1 MTEELQ
7 RFKLSRFISDNS
19 YGYSGVLNESVTE
32 QLSDTVLDRMFELT
46 IGKYN
51 KIDFSEIERSRGDV
65 TKIKYYKNLEE
76 CITTLIDI
84 HQITNKIP
92 SILVVSDALNNLRTM
107 RKEFEYNFRIKNN
120 AAIMIYNTI
129 MYAIMMSTSYII
141 SASISISKEA
151 TSKDSVDVK
160 VYEMDSKALSL
171 ISALNS
177 FNKSVSDGSLYRFMK
192 EAQNVDVQTESVDV
206 LEEGIKDIVEETK
219 YIYNLIPKDVRN
231 KIKFDNIK
239 NTKGAKIALGIGI
252 GIGTL
257 WLATKIIPFVQIIC
271 YQVFRCKQKI
281 SDAAA
286 LQAKFLELNIETL
299 SDMEPDGVVRT
310 TRVTHKPITAEKIIT
325 KQIKWVDRFKSIAD
339 KFALDVDKSERDAK
353 IDIKQDKVDVS
364 DIVL

>member
-7 RFKLSRFISDNS
+7 RFELSRFISDNS
-19 YGYSGVLNESVTE
+19 YGYTGVLNESAQE
-32 QLSDTVLDRMFELT
+32 QLSDAVLSKMFDLT

-65 TKIKYYKNLEE
+65 TKIKYYKNLDE

-84 HQITNKIP
+84 HQVTNKIP
-92 SILVVSDALNNLRTM
+92 SILVVSDALNNLRSLK
-107 RKEFEYNFRIKNN
+107 KEFEYNFRIKNN

-141 SASISISKEA
+141 AASISISKDNTNSDTAE
-151 TSKDSVDVK
+151 VK

-177 FNKSVSDGSLYRFMK
+177 FNKSVSDSSLYKFMK
-192 EAQNVDVQTESVDV
+192 EAAVNVQSESTEI
-206 LEEGIKDIVEETK
+206 LEEAFVKNFVEDAK
-219 YIYNLIPKDVRN
+219 YAYGLIPD
-231 KIKFDNIK
+231 
-239 NTKGAKIALGIGI
+239 NTKAVIGDKLKKVWKPVAAIGI
-252 GIGTL
+252 SVAAIY
-257 WLATKIIPFVQIIC
+257 LATKIVPLIQIIV
-271 YQVFRCKQKI
+271 YQIFRCKQKI

-286 LQAKFLELNIETL
+286 LQAKMLELNIETL
-299 SDMEPDGVVRT
+299 SDMNPDTVVKT
-310 TRVTHKPITAEKIIT
+310 TRITHKPITAEKIIT
-325 KQIKWVDRFKSIAD
+325 KQIKWVDRFNSISN

-353 IDIKQDKVDVS
+353 KDIKDDKVDVS